1 MRILIGKALQHLYVF
16 VEKRDKNNYLE
27 EGRVAET
34 LVLLQSNISVI
45 VCLCTF
51 MCL

>member
-16 VEKRDKNNYLE
+16 VEKRDNYLE